1 VNFPGGVPIDGPS
14 AGVTMVIA
22 IYSAISGKAVD
33 NTVAMTG
40 EVTIHGQVQGV
51 GGIVA
56 KVNAA
61 REAGAKRVLIPK
73 DNWQELFTGLS
84 GIEVIPIRHVSEALR
99 HAVVGSREPLSHISR
114 GVPEG
119 GLLSASN
126 ASLTP

>member
-1 VNFPGGVPIDGPS
+1 
-14 AGVTMVIA
+14 
-22 IYSAISGKAVD
+22 
-33 NTVAMTG
+33 
-40 EVTIHGQVQGV
+40 
-51 GGIVA
+51 
-56 KVNAA
+56 
-61 REAGAKRVLIPK
+61 VLIPK